1 MCAKSTNKLRTT
13 FLQLIFLNIL
23 YGIPVLLLLEMI
35 MKLSSSL
42 LLLLAGSTVSSA
54 FTPLPAL
61 KSRSSIQNDAGLYS
75 TTFTPP
81 DTMNTYSITEPAC
94 AEAASL
100 IRQIDVPVSSS
111 ISDSGTAGI
120 SYIHW
125 PATTK
130 TNTNTLPLLL
140 VHGFDSSCLEFRRLG
155 PELAALGIDV
165 YAVDLLGWGFTQLDG
180 VKDFGASAKMEALQ
194 SFWSTIGNNGPVCIG
209 GASLG
214 GAAAIEFASAP
225 TSPAQAAIMIDAQ
238 GFTDGIG
245 PPSLLP
251 PFLAR
256 LGVKVLKS
264 EGLRESANKMSY
276 YDKETFATDDAL
288 KTGRIHCFQEGWEEA
303 QLSFIKSGGFYP
315 VQKVKDVSQKT
326 LVLWGRQDGILD
338 GKVYVPQ
345 VS

>member
-1 MCAKSTNKLRTT
+1 
-13 FLQLIFLNIL
+13 
-23 YGIPVLLLLEMI
+23 
-35 MKLSSSL
+35 
-42 LLLLAGSTVSSA
+42 
-54 FTPLPAL
+54 
-61 KSRSSIQNDAGLYS
+61 
-75 TTFTPP
+75 
-81 DTMNTYSITEPAC
+81 MNTYSITEPAC

-345 VS
+345 FMENLPDAELKWVEECGHVPHLEQSKETARIITEFLESEELLQSKKATGVTKEESSNGINPAIPAAIAAAGAVGIVASSFL